1 VNRLLAIGGFALAS
15 LALAIAILM
24 IAAVFQLSQARA
36 QDHNHPAADVA
47 IHEKFYADW
56 LRPDENMRT
65 DGARVHSCCNNKDC
79 APVDAVEHK
88 SDGTIWMLRHADQ
101 RWILVPPEKLEHSY
115 PDQRQSP
122 DIRAHMCSSGNTV
135 FCAVLG
141 GGV

>member
-1 VNRLLAIGGFALAS
+1 MRLSTAFWLFIGIL
-15 LALAIAILM
+15 IAIQPLR
-24 IAAVFQLSQARA
+24 VRA
-36 QDHNHPAADVA
+36 DDEHTGHPPQDQA
-47 IHEKFYADW
+47 IHEKFYSDW

-88 SDGTIWMLRHADQ
+88 ADGTIWMLRHADQ
-101 RWILVPPEKLEHSY
+101 RWILVPPEKLEHNYS
-115 PDQRQSP
+115 DQRQSP
-122 DIRAHMCSSGNTV
+122 DIRAHMCSSGIAV